1 MKGTKRSAAVLL
13 AFGTAFALT
22 PMAGAQEAVTPK
34 FSLSGTDFM
43 PGSGFTV
50 VIDAATCHG
59 GPVSIT
65 SPGFAGRVDLAALSG
80 TFVTASGTYTA
91 TLKCRH
97 TTEAGTHS
105 FTIVKPKAPRTDP
118 FLDKAE
124 YAPGET
130 IRIALEDGRKCG
142 FEASSEGFTAPAPL
156 TISGGT
162 TEHPRLVGEAKA
174 VNAPG
179 SYQATIR
186 CINEPV
192 VNQFTVKAQ
201 PTTPPL
207 PGNPAPKPKPPIVKP
222 KGAPE
227 TGGGGTA

>member
-1 MKGTKRSAAVLL
+1 MRGTKRSAAVLL

-34 FSLSGTDFM
+34 FSFAGTNFSPGGAFTATIEEGTCPGG
-43 PGSGFTV
+43 PGSL
-50 VIDAATCHG
+50 
-59 GPVSIT
+59 T
-65 SPGFAGRVDLAALSG
+65 SPGFASVDLATLSG
-80 TFVTASGTYTA
+80 KVVTAPGAYTA
-91 TLKCRH
+91 TLKCKD
-97 TTEAGTHS
+97 TTEAGTAS
-105 FTIVKPKAPRTDP
+105 FTVEAPKAPRTDP

-124 YAPGET
+124 YVPGET
-130 IRIALEDGRKCG
+130 IRIALENGRKCG

-162 TEHPRLVGEAKA
+162 TERPRLVGEAKA
-174 VNAPG
+174 GNAPG
-179 SYQATIR
+179 NYQATIR

-192 VNQFTVKAQ
+192 VNQFTIKAG